1 MNEMGSSSLLH
12 LGDIVSLYAE
22 GTVSGFLST
31 LGLVDD
37 RSVVCPEAG
46 DLSNPPKKF
55 RDCLFKICPMNR
67 YSAQKQFWKAAKQ
80 SMGSNTDTNLL
91 KRLHHAAEIEK
102 KQNET
107 ENKKLL
113 GSNVQYGS
121 VVQLLH
127 LKSNKYLTVNKRLP
141 ALLEKNAMRVYL
153 DGNGNE
159 GSWFYILPFYKLRA
173 TGDNIVLGDKV
184 ILNPV
189 NAGQQVLH
197 VAANHE
203 LPDNPGC
210 KEVNVVNG
218 STSWKVTLFMEHREN
233 SDEILKGGDV
243 VRLFHAEQEK
253 FLTMDEYKKTH
264 HVFLRTTGRTSA
276 TAATSS
282 KALWEVE
289 VVQHDPCRGG
299 AGHWDSLFRFKHLAT
314 GQYLAADVD
323 NDQATDQMR
332 SKLRA
337 DSADSAVYHLVPVA
351 YPNEIASLF
360 ELDPTSL
367 TRGDS
372 LVPQSSYVR
381 LHHLFTNS
389 WVHSTSIP
397 IDKDEEKPVM
407 SKVGCAVMKEDKEA
421 FALISVSPVEVRDLD
436 FANDACKLLSALSVK
451 LERGTISH
459 NERRA
464 LTTLLQDIVYFV
476 AELEN
481 EQNKTEAL
489 ELVVTNPN
497 RDRPKL
503 LREQA
508 ILKQLF
514 KILQVRPD
522 ASSYAKNIISRF

>member
-1 MNEMGSSSLLH
+1 
-12 LGDIVSLYAE
+12 
-22 GTVSGFLST
+22 
-31 LGLVDD
+31 
-37 RSVVCPEAG
+37 
-46 DLSNPPKKF
+46 
-55 RDCLFKICPMNR
+55 
-67 YSAQKQFWKAAKQ
+67 
-80 SMGSNTDTNLL
+80 
-91 KRLHHAAEIEK
+91 
-102 KQNET
+102 
-107 ENKKLL
+107 
-113 GSNVQYGS
+113 
-121 VVQLLH
+121 
-127 LKSNKYLTVNKRLP
+127 
-141 ALLEKNAMRVYL
+141 MRMYL

-173 TGDNIVLGDKV
+173 IGDNIVVGDKV

-197 VAANHE
+197 VAANYE

-218 STSWKVTLFMEHREN
+218 TTSWKVTLFLEHREN
-233 SDEILKGGDV
+233 AEDVLKGGDV

-253 FLTMDEYKKTH
+253 FLTMDEYKKTQ

-289 VVQHDPCRGG
+289 VVQHDPCKGG
-299 AGHWDSLFRFKHLAT
+299 AGHWNSLFRFKHLAT

-323 NDQATDQMR
+323 NDVPMDTTAR
-332 SKLRA
+332 STEA
-337 DSADSAVYHLVPVA
+337 NFHLVSI
-351 YPNEIASLF
+351 NLSSEIGTLF
-360 ELDPTSL
+360 ELDPTTL
-367 TRGDS
+367 TRADS

-381 LHHLFTNS
+381 LHHLYTNT
-389 WVHSTSIP
+389 WVHSTSVP

-407 SKVGCAVMKEDKEA
+407 SKVGCAIVKEDKEA
-421 FALISVSPVEVRDLD
+421 FALIPVSPVEVRDLD
-436 FANDACKLLSALSVK
+436 FANDACKLLMALSVK
-451 LERGTISH
+451 LEKGTISI

-464 LTTLLQDIVYFV
+464 VTNLLQDIVYFV

-489 ELVVTNPN
+489 DLVVTNPN
-497 RDRPKL
+497 RDRQKL

-514 KILQVRPD
+514 RILQVQ
-522 ASSYAKNIISRF
+522 NIFVLFFSKLYIEIFRVRLWKMTGNNRS